1 MIPTK
6 FQLEVQKRLKEGKNL
21 LLIAPT
27 GLGKTFAVTSD
38 LQEKYNKTI
47 YAVPLRSLG
56 VGIHKA
62 INELHRDGKEI
73 NAKIHH

>member
-27 GLGKTFAVTSD
+27 GSGKTFAY
-38 LQEKYNKTI
+38 K
-47 YAVPLRSLG
+47 
-56 VGIHKA
+56 
-62 INELHRDGKEI
+62 
-73 NAKIHH
+73 